1 MRGVP
6 MNKDERLQQIAAL
19 VHELRQP
26 LNLISLTCGNVQKY
40 TDMNK
45 SEISYEYIT
54 NKFLKIY
61 AQIDEASRISN
72 EIMEITKTYHK

>member
-54 NKFLKIY
+54 NKCFKIY
-61 AQIDEASRISN
+61 AQIDDASRIAN